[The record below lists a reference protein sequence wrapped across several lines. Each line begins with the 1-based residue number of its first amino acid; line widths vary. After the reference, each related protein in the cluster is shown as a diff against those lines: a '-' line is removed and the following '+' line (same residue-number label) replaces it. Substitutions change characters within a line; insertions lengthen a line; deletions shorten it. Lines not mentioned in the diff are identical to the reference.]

1 MNSKGLGIIG
11 AALLAGGLFTPIMSV
26 PIVGSVNLFN
36 NGTNVIGID
45 LLVLAVIAAVLAA
58 KEWFRDLVWPGLAA
72 SGILLYEFGSLQFR
86 LAQMREA
93 LSKELQGNPFAGI
106 AQGAASAIQLQ
117 WGWLVLAAGAGVLV
131 YAGFSAPKEEG
142 IPALNLREG
151 KNRTIAAVS
160 LVLLLFAPA
169 WDLLNR
175 TRSRSTDVA
184 ATSTSGL
191 DTNTTQSAANT
202 TPSGPSAEEAAYI
215 KQNLR
220 LYDLRAKYYD
230 SMLDGH
236 VPGVDFKIQ
245 NNGNR
250 TLNKVTVR
258 VVFYDAA
265 GNPISEQEYYPV
277 LVTEESFGEDNTP
290 LRPHYI
296 WQQESD
302 KFYEA
307 KNVPSEWAEGKVT
320 ATITDIEFGSA
331 GE

>member
-1 MNSKGLGIIG
+1 MNTKSLGLIG

-36 NGTNVIGID
+36 NGTNLIGID
-45 LLVLAVIAAVLAA
+45 LLLLAVIAAVLAA
-58 KEWFRDLVWPGLAA
+58 KDWLRDLIWPGLGA

-86 LAQMREA
+86 LAEMREA

-131 YAGFSAPKEEG
+131 YAGFSAPKG
-142 IPALNLREG
+142 DDIPAVNLRDTR
-151 KNRTIAAVS
+151 NRAIAGIS

-175 TRSRSTDVA
+175 TATRSTDVTS
-184 ATSTSGL
+184 TSTSGL
-191 DTNTTQSAANT
+191 DTNTTEAAAPT
-202 TPSGPSAEEAAYI
+202 TASSPTVEEAAYI

-220 LYDLRAKYYD
+220 LYDLQAKYYD
-230 SMLDGH
+230 SMLDGR

-258 VVFYDAA
+258 VVFYDAG
-265 GNPISEQEYYPV
+265 GNPISEEEYYPV
-277 LVTEESFGEDNTP
+277 IVSDYSVDDNTP

-320 ATITDIEFGSA
+320 ATITEIEFAPNG
-331 GE
+331 